1 MQTDTSRRYC
11 ETGGEADALGTASCL
26 GKSRTPTRRNSSAS
40 VCGAWRW
47 RVAALLRSFSCF
59 SIQRIPSGLWVIA
72 YTVESIAVCAA
83 PPELDREG
91 RRPNGRLRGRGP
103 KERRTAGRFADR
115 RVAVY
120 KGRSLGKQAQNGVY
134 AACCFFLKQKY
145 RNEKIYVYLTVI
157 AVLLLSACSA
167 NAPYK
172 RIHVNGEM
180 PGESKQSVETT
191 LVGTTKVENHSIG
204 SDLNRMPVYQ
214 TTPRVITANGFQIMI
229 DYFDFQSEIQTLSER
244 DFRKFGSLCGM
255 GV

>member
-1 MQTDTSRRYC
+1 
-11 ETGGEADALGTASCL
+11 LTA
-26 GKSRTPTRRNSSAS
+26 R
-40 VCGAWRW
+40 
-47 RVAALLRSFSCF
+47 
-59 SIQRIPSGLWVIA
+59 
-72 YTVESIAVCAA
+72 
-83 PPELDREG
+83 G

-115 RVAVY
+115 RAAVY

-172 RIHVNGEM
+172 RIHVNGKM
-180 PGESKQSVETT
+180 PGESKQRVQTT
-191 LVGTTKVENHSIG
+191 LVGATKAENYSIG
-204 SDLNRMPVYQ
+204 SDSNRMPVYQ
-214 TTPRVITANGFQIMI
+214 TTSRVITANEFQIMI
-229 DYFDFQSEIQTLSER
+229 DYFDFQDEIQILSEW
-244 DFRKFGSLCGM
+244 DFSKFESLCGM

>member
-1 MQTDTSRRYC
+1 M
-11 ETGGEADALGTASCL
+11 TA
-26 GKSRTPTRRNSSAS
+26 R
-40 VCGAWRW
+40 
-47 RVAALLRSFSCF
+47 
-59 SIQRIPSGLWVIA
+59 
-72 YTVESIAVCAA
+72 
-83 PPELDREG
+83 G

-115 RVAVY
+115 RAAVY

-172 RIHVNGEM
+172 RIHVNGKM
-180 PGESKQSVETT
+180 PWESKQRVQTT
-191 LVGTTKVENHSIG
+191 LVGATKAENYSIG
-204 SDLNRMPVYQ
+204 SDSNRMPVYQ
-214 TTPRVITANGFQIMI
+214 TTSRVITANEFQIMI
-229 DYFDFQSEIQTLSER
+229 DYFDFQDEIQILSEW
-244 DFRKFGSLCGM
+244 DFSKFESLCGM